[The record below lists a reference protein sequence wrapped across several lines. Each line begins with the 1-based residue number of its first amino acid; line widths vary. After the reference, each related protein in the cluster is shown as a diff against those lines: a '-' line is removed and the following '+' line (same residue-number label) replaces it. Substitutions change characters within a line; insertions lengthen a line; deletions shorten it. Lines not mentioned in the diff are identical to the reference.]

1 MKENMRF
8 ACMIHKGCSVIKERA
23 IPELAPNEV
32 LVKNIA
38 CNICTTDY
46 GQWMGLREH
55 QGYPMVGGHEGCG
68 VVEKVGT
75 EVQYCK
81 PGDFVGINSYKGCGI
96 CGYCRKGEV
105 SKCENPPKLMTKDGY
120 LGEFGFSTHA
130 VWEENAVIKMNPKLD
145 PGCAGFLEPLA
156 TVIKGQKKLRLASFE
171 TVVVIGGGTMG
182 MLNALEARA
191 RGARVIV
198 SELMEKKLALAK
210 ELGFETVDSGKEDAV
225 RRVKELTDGKGADC
239 VIVAVGVKGA
249 NQQSIDMVKNIDGRI
264 LLFAA
269 GYPAPPMDVDSN
281 LLHYRRLE
289 LIGTYG
295 ADNEDF
301 EDAANRLN
309 QGMIDVSGLIEPVR
323 YPLTKMQEAFQAAST
338 PGMYRVCVE
347 CQK

>member
-1 MKENMRF
+1 MKEKMRF
-8 ACMIHKGCSVIKERA
+8 ACMIHKGCSVIKERE
-23 IPELAPNEV
+23 IPELNPNEV

-46 GQWMGLREH
+46 GQWLGLREH

-68 VVEKVGT
+68 IVEKVGDK
-75 EVQYCK
+75 VKYCK

-96 CGYCRKGEV
+96 CNYCRKGEV
-105 SKCENPPKLMTKDGY
+105 SKCENPPKLITEDGY

-130 VWEENAVIKMNPKLD
+130 IWEEHAIIKMNPELE

-171 TVVVIGGGTMG
+171 TVAVIGGGTMG
-182 MLNALEARA
+182 MLNALAARA
-191 RGARVIV
+191 GGARVIV
-198 SELMEKKLALAK
+198 SELMEKKLNLARK
-210 ELGFETVDSGKEDAV
+210 LGFEVIDSGKEDPVA
-225 RRVKELTDGKGADC
+225 RVKELTGGKGADC
-239 VIVAVGVKGA
+239 VIVAVGAESA
-249 NQQSIDMVKNIDGRI
+249 NRQSLDMVKKIDGRI

-269 GYPAPPMDVDSN
+269 GYPAPPLDVDSN

-301 EDAANRLN
+301 EDAANMLS
-309 QGMIDVSGLIEPVR
+309 QGLIDVSGLIESVR
-323 YPLTKMQEAFQAAST
+323 YPLTRMQEAFEAASA